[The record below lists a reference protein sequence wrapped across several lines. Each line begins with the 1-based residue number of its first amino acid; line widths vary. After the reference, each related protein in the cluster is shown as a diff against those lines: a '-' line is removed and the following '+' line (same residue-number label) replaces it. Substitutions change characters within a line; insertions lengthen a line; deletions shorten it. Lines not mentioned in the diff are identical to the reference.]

1 VGTISFFGCCFH
13 DAIGKAEYT
22 LRDACLNH
30 GNKRR
35 VYKTFQDHGKAIKII
50 FKINKFKVKF
60 KIEEIS
66 MCVKM

>member
-1 VGTISFFGCCFH
+1 MGTISFFGCCFH

-50 FKINKFKVKF
+50 
-60 KIEEIS
+60 
-66 MCVKM
+66 